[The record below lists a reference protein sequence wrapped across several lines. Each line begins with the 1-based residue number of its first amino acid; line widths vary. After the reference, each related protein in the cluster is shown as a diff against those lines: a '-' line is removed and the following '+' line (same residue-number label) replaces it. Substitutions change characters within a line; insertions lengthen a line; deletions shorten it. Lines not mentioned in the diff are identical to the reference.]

1 MRKKIFY
8 VASYSFNSSCFANLI
23 AILEVH
29 PVAPCFSVFVLVFSV
44 YLMPPSWKW
53 KWTEDDSKKKKKG
66 LLSAVFD
73 NLSLWGS
80 LIIHASLTAYLLSF
94 CIFLL
99 KGMRE
104 VEGYVAIINFLYHS
118 SGIFIKQ
125 SRMRFNKANFW
136 ISKQVSGSQYFKGC
150 LSFTDTRSLIIIML
164 LESSRHASL

>member
-1 MRKKIFY
+1 MWP
-8 VASYSFNSSCFANLI
+8 LI
-23 AILEVH
+23 LLIHLVLQIWLLFLKFTLWH
-29 PVAPCFSVFVLVFSV
+29 PAFLFLYYYFLCVWC
-44 YLMPPSWKW
+44 PPAESESEQRM
-53 KWTEDDSKKKKKG
+53 TQKKKKG

>member
-1 MRKKIFY
+1 M
-8 VASYSFNSSCFANLI
+8 
-23 AILEVH
+23 
-29 PVAPCFSVFVLVFSV
+29 
-44 YLMPPSWKW
+44 
-53 KWTEDDSKKKKKG
+53 TQKKKKG

-150 LSFTDTRSLIIIML
+150 LSFRHTIFNNNNASRKFTPCFT
-164 LESSRHASL
+164 LEIYFSSFP